1 MQARALFN
9 YREKNPLDVMTQFV
23 GDFIRNFARPEQRV
37 LFYTEIL
44 YLFILTLPAVNH
56 YL

>member
-23 GDFIRNFARPEQRV
+23 GDFIRNFARPEQ
-37 LFYTEIL
+37 
-44 YLFILTLPAVNH
+44 
-56 YL
+56 